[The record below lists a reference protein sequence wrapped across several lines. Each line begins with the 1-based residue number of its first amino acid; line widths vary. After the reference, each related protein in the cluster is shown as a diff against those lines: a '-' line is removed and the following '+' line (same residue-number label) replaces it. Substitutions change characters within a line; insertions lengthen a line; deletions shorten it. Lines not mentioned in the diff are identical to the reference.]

1 MTLSPDH
8 IDDSPPPMPRWVKV
22 FMAIIVV
29 VVVMLVVLK
38 IIGGG
43 GHGPGR
49 HFGSGD
55 AGQTRQNRRP

>member
-1 MTLSPDH
+1 MTPPPDH

-22 FMAIIVV
+22 FIGIIVV
-29 VVVMLVVLK
+29 VVVMLVLLR

-49 HFGSGD
+49 HLGSVD
-55 AGQTRQNRRP
+55 TGQTRQDRR